1 MVATDGEEDQ
11 ETMNS
16 EEGVSRSQD
25 YAYDADEEIWVGQ
38 KGEEGINSGSDIKE
52 NEYEVFGHNAMAV
65 GTAVPEI
72 DTDRTSLRMG
82 CKDVVD
88 APRLFIPKGLEL
100 GKDGVFFECIN
111 A

>member
-1 MVATDGEEDQ
+1 MATDGEEDK

-25 YAYDADEEIWVGQ
+25 HAYDADEEIGVGQ
-38 KGEEGINSGSDIKE
+38 KGEESINSGSYIKE
-52 NEYEVFGHNAMAV
+52 NKDEVFGHNAMAV

-72 DTDRTSLRMG
+72 DTDRTRLRMG
-82 CKDVVD
+82 SKDVVN
-88 APRLFIPKGLEL
+88 AVGLLVPKGLEL